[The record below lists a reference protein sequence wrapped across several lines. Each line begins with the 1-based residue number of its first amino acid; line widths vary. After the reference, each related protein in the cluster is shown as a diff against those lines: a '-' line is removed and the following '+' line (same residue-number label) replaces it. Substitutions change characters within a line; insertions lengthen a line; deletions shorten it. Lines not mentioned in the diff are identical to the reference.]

1 MRGGTITIIS
11 RHANGTLPSG
21 ETIWETGEETVDNVL
36 VIDGAQNNL
45 TDSIRPDGIEVARTL
60 YMPRSWVYHSLRGAQ
75 VKIGECAYTVIG
87 DPKPAIT
94 NMTPTGWNVTVEVKT
109 VEG

>member
-1 MRGGTITIIS
+1 MRGGTVTVIS
-11 RHANGTLPSG
+11 RRANGTLPSG
-21 ETIWETGEETVDNVL
+21 ETVWETDEETVENVL

-60 YMPRSWVYHSLRGAQ
+60 YMPRLWSYHSLRGAQ
-75 VKIGECAYTVIG
+75 VKIDECVYAVIG
-87 DPKPAIT
+87 DPKPAVT
-94 NMTPTGWNVTVEVKT
+94 NMTPTDWNVTVEVKT